1 MGRPSTKCP
10 HNDALVCDHIK
21 DCNECG
27 WFPGVREK
35 RLERIRKDRQ
45 IQRINLYAHV
55 ANEEKIGIRRNKIK

>member
-1 MGRPSTKCP
+1 MGRQSSKCP

-45 IQRINLYAHV
+45 LQRINLYAHV
-55 ANEEKIGIRRNKIK
+55 DREENIGMRRNKIK